1 MTDRHVETHTLE
13 WNGIRIEIRYCP
25 SWSES
30 YERIYGYPL
39 AHLEIEAID
48 PARTPLPV
56 TETGYRSLFTRA
68 DLIEEMQKPE
78 RSEGAFCRDE
88 PGPVAFARAWL
99 DEAAKD
105 PKWIEREAA
114 RKQLSLF

>member
-1 MTDRHVETHTLE
+1 MTDRPVEIHTLE

-25 SWSES
+25 CWSES

-39 AHLEIEAID
+39 AHLEIEVLE

-56 TETGYRSLFTRA
+56 TQTGYRSYFTRPDVIA
-68 DLIEEMQKPE
+68 EC
-78 RSEGAFCRDE
+78 G
-88 PGPVAFARAWL
+88 GPVAFACAWL

-105 PKWIEREAA
+105 PKWLEREAA

>member
-1 MTDRHVETHTLE
+1 MIPDTPIETHTIV

-39 AHLEIEAID
+39 AHLELETID
-48 PARTPLPV
+48 PKRAPLPV
-56 TETGYRSLFTRA
+56 TQTGYRSHFTRPDA
-68 DLIEEMQKPE
+68 IAEHGGL
-78 RSEGAFCRDE
+78 
-88 PGPVAFARAWL
+88 VAFARAWL

-105 PKWIEREAA
+105 SKWLEREAA